1 MTLTRFANAA
11 SKPIHSTWAT
21 GNHMIT
27 KTNIAQLLARNVDEI
42 QPPEWRAVVDQ
53 AVRVLANATPAEQQ
67 IGVAKLADRYGP
79 EAANEAERLFA
90 AQRRAKVMQTAMRAE
105 PAVVLNPAPWFNLE
119 PKPTPQPEP
128 RPASVSEP
136 IDAALARLNPIE
148 DWPEWLASAV
158 AEAQADSTLRDGLR
172 DYADRWGEGGS
183 EEFDAE
189 LAAAEDESRRG
200 RVAV

>member
-42 QPPEWRAVVDQ
+42 HPPEWRAVVDQ

-79 EAANEAERLFA
+79 EAANEAEAIRGSTA
-90 AQRRAKVMQTAMRAE
+90 SKGDANGDEGRASGGAQPSALVQPRTQTHTTARATARIG
-105 PAVVLNPAPWFNLE
+105 V
-119 PKPTPQPEP
+119 
-128 RPASVSEP
+128 
-136 IDAALARLNPIE
+136 
-148 DWPEWLASAV
+148 
-158 AEAQADSTLRDGLR
+158 
-172 DYADRWGEGGS
+172 
-183 EEFDAE
+183 
-189 LAAAEDESRRG
+189 
-200 RVAV
+200 